1 MENTRRAGLVDGA
14 VSIITGVAEEIPLE
28 DSSVDAVVGTLVM
41 CSVPDVPL
49 ALQEIQRVLKPGGR
63 YLFIEHVAAP
73 AGTMDRFMQD
83 LLTPLQQLLADGCHL
98 NRDTAARIEAAG
110 FDKVDL
116 IRFSVPELSI
126 IGPHI
131 AGIATAPSS

>member
-1 MENTRRAGLVDGA
+1 VLPPGLQGGLHIIGLDPNLSMESYAMENTRRAGLVDGA

-63 YLFIEHVAAP
+63 YLFIEVC
-73 AGTMDRFMQD
+73 RQ
-83 LLTPLQQLLADGCHL
+83 TPL
-98 NRDTAARIEAAG
+98 
-110 FDKVDL
+110 
-116 IRFSVPELSI
+116 
-126 IGPHI
+126 
-131 AGIATAPSS
+131 